1 MRIKMVAFL
10 DMRVLLIDGDDDGDD
25 GKKVTCDYVLTL
37 QVQHEK
43 LDDYQDVQ
51 DDGYQQE

>member
-1 MRIKMVAFL
+1 MPAVGRL
-10 DMRVLLIDGDDDGDD
+10 WPSGDDDGDFD
-25 GKKVTCDYVLTL
+25 GDDGQKVTCDYVLTL

-51 DDGYQQE
+51 DDGYQEE